1 MPSDNICIKAPN
13 LQPDHLAVVKYLS
26 PAPDIIL
33 LNEKSQAGAGHP
45 SVYRNSS
52 PQPFPFA
59 SCANCIKAPLFW
71 MGCQSWKPLSSP
83 LGYTR
88 NFTCSL
94 LPKITH
100 KLKPRVISWKAN
112 PAKGMPCLAINEG
125 NQQQDDNMSRDR
137 AFLCSQELHMH
148 LAPCQCFRSLFSLIL
163 RDSGWDIYCWLS
175 YLVVNHKTEAGGAKA
190 RGKEGEWTMKL
201 SSSPGAAVSPL
212 ATPHSL
218 PSCFLWLCPF
228 LSTSESS
235 TYCLVGLGHGQD
247 YGKHTDQLENGSKE
261 EPVAQHILQER
272 GLRDFR
278 WGEIQ
283 LCSHSQCTFLL
294 YCSQKD
300 WLLQEGEYRAIFC
313 IILSGIHFVLPKND
327 RLPRYS
333 WSTGAITK
341 RIRKAVFNLGVC
353 LLSTCLQKQLS
364 SLGIRPFVSEEQT
377 KKKWTMLMKQ

>member
-59 SCANCIKAPLFW
+59 SCANCIKAPLLW

-163 RDSGWDIYCWLS
+163 RDSGWDIYSWLS

-201 SSSPGAAVSPL
+201 SSSPGASYSTFPPILFSVTLPISINIRELYLLPCGTWTRAGLWQAHRSAGKWLQRRARSAAHSPGTWAQGFQVGRNPTLQPFSVHLSPL
-212 ATPHSL
+212 LLSKRLVTARGRIQSNFLHHPFWHSL
-218 PSCFLWLCPF
+218 CVTQKWQTPKILLIYWSNNNKESC
-228 LSTSESS
+228 
-235 TYCLVGLGHGQD
+235 V
-247 YGKHTDQLENGSKE
+247 
-261 EPVAQHILQER
+261 
-272 GLRDFR
+272 
-278 WGEIQ
+278 
-283 LCSHSQCTFLL
+283 
-294 YCSQKD
+294 
-300 WLLQEGEYRAIFC
+300 
-313 IILSGIHFVLPKND
+313 
-327 RLPRYS
+327 
-333 WSTGAITK
+333 
-341 RIRKAVFNLGVC
+341 
-353 LLSTCLQKQLS
+353 
-364 SLGIRPFVSEEQT
+364 
-377 KKKWTMLMKQ
+377 